1 MGRGADIPLLYRN
14 EGRGQPWANQ
24 LAEGAILVYVL
35 KLRDRCR
42 SGLSGSPG
50 KRVLGK
56 TNRGFE
62 SLPVRTLVRT
72 GCLISRRGKTDGAG
86 VGLRGRNPDR
96 NLSLKNGP
104 IPPCPNTSK
113 DRVSHIPRGRMDGT
127 GSGPRGRIA
136 GARSAQ
142 IHQPGGVP
150 AKTSGRQGINPDRKC
165 KFQLRGLGRAG
176 CPQPASFN
184 ICTRNGRRGGVG
196 TRRPT

>member
-1 MGRGADIPLLYRN
+1 MALVYRN
-14 EGRGQPWANQ
+14 EAGGQPWANR
-24 LAEGAILVYVL
+24 LAEGASLVYVL

-72 GCLISRRGKTDGAG
+72 GCLISRRGRTDGAG

-104 IPPCPNTSK
+104 IPPCPNASK
-113 DRVSHIPRGRMDGT
+113 DRDIYSRKGREG
-127 GSGPRGRIA
+127 
-136 GARSAQ
+136 GA
-142 IHQPGGVP
+142 
-150 AKTSGRQGINPDRKC
+150 
-165 KFQLRGLGRAG
+165 FY
-176 CPQPASFN
+176 
-184 ICTRNGRRGGVG
+184 
-196 TRRPT
+196 

>member
-1 MGRGADIPLLYRN
+1 
-14 EGRGQPWANQ
+14 
-24 LAEGAILVYVL
+24 
-35 KLRDRCR
+35 
-42 SGLSGSPG
+42 
-50 KRVLGK
+50 
-56 TNRGFE
+56 
-62 SLPVRTLVRT
+62 VRT